1 MKSPPASPT
10 EEEVHAAVDAAIAS
24 LCASAQHL
32 LDADASERSLS
43 HRLAVHL
50 IPRFEHYEIDCEYNR
65 DRFSVKKLMLSERGV
80 KDDELDAVT
89 VFPDIIV
96 HKRGSQDQNLLVL
109 EMKKAS
115 SSVDHAYDIEKL
127 SAFKTELGYRFAVHV
142 VIGFRRN
149 GNFMREVNW
158 R

>member
-10 EEEVHAAVDAAIAS
+10 EEEVHAAVDAAIDL
-24 LCASAQHL
+24 LCASDQHL

-50 IPRFEHYEIDCEYNR
+50 IPKFQHYEIDCEYNR
-65 DRFSVKKLMLSERGV
+65 DGFSVKKLMLSERGV

-96 HKRGSQDQNLLVL
+96 HKRQTRANLLVI
-109 EMKKAS
+109 EAKKIGAK
-115 SSVDHAYDIEKL
+115 VDADDETLAAPSI
-127 SAFKTELGYRFAVHV
+127 
-142 VIGFRRN
+142 
-149 GNFMREVNW
+149 
-158 R
+158 